1 MDGKNPTLT
10 LFTYDGFALLIEE
23 RRKGF
28 VKSIMIPCFHK
39 VQLFKHTTLDL
50 AIANLCRQIEA
61 DILSLLIIT
70 TGDHNDDG
78 FISDT
83 ERMIAANAVVC
94 NKILQTWIKYPSSM
108 LISLFKWPWL

>member
-10 LFTYDGFALLIEE
+10 LLTCDGFALLTEE
-23 RRKGF
+23 GRRGF

-39 VQLFKHTTLDL
+39 AQLFKHTTLDL

-61 DILSLLIIT
+61 DILSLSLIT
-70 TGDHNDDG
+70 TGDHNGDG

-83 ERMIAANAVVC
+83 ERMISAT
-94 NKILQTWIKYPSSM
+94 KFYKSG
-108 LISLFKWPWL
+108 